1 MPHLE
6 LIPWCFVDSYF
17 GPGISVAHAKNHKQV
32 NKVEKGIVLLSPHTK
47 KIANRSNR
55 VPHQKIRQRVS
66 VMQHIIDKS
75 ANKYIWFTLPILFI
89 KLIHLSHF
97 LSNLMPFI

>member
-47 KIANRSNR
+47 KSQTDQIEYRIRKYAN
-55 VPHQKIRQRVS
+55 V
-66 VMQHIIDKS
+66 
-75 ANKYIWFTLPILFI
+75 
-89 KLIHLSHF
+89 
-97 LSNLMPFI
+97 